1 MEQST
6 ELFVCGK
13 IQLCQNLQKALS
25 VQRIRLCSF
34 IMVSERSKIKKKL
47 VYVQEMQRYD
57 SRKQSHVD
65 YMVVGGSI
73 MGEDLFGRCPYFT
86 AQKVLQGKWCILIMH
101 YLSDGPVRFNQL
113 LRRMPEMTHA
123 TLSKQ
128 LKQME
133 QNGLVIRKEYL
144 QVPPKVEYS
153 LSEIGLQFMP
163 VLGSLQQWGEK
174 YIAYLQTKQTDQE
187 GQL

>member
-1 MEQST
+1 MII
-6 ELFVCGK
+6 FAPYCGK

-73 MGEDLFGRCPYFT
+73 RL
-86 AQKVLQGKWCILIMH
+86 LHSL
-101 YLSDGPVRFNQL
+101 LSSLL
-113 LRRMPEMTHA
+113 LRCFTTAPPIFYHNFPYRYCTFFVNYICNASSVGRVE
-123 TLSKQ
+123 SCIDGK
-128 LKQME
+128 
-133 QNGLVIRKEYL
+133 IR
-144 QVPPKVEYS
+144 
-153 LSEIGLQFMP
+153 
-163 VLGSLQQWGEK
+163 EK
-174 YIAYLQTKQTDQE
+174 
-187 GQL
+187 